1 MATLSK
7 AQLFEDLI
15 MALLMAAL
23 VGFVAAIP
31 LGLLGLVSLTQTL
44 LGRQPEVT
52 LSTWLAVFGVVMLSY
67 LIGASTSALAVFLL
81 RPLRGSWVGWA
92 LTGAVVG
99 VLVYGTIGLLS
110 VVFYEPVGRTLMTR
124 QGRTPSRQE
133 LAHDLPTLMPIFAL
147 IGVGGGLYWRR
158 L

>member
-31 LGLLGLVSLTQTL
+31 LGLLGL